1 MAFYTAAQLRK
12 IAQDCV
18 QPLRKST
25 SGYIKE
31 SKLAASARQSF
42 DVFLS
47 HSILDEEIIL
57 GVKIVI
63 EKLGFSVYVD
73 WIEDPELDRKKVNA
87 ETADRLQTRMKQC
100 KCLIYAHS
108 INSPDSKWMPWELG
122 FFDGYKGHI
131 AVLPVAETV
140 TDVFSGQEYLGLYPY
155 VDHLISDLWVN
166 KGNSL
171 TKRLRRPDEQYS
183 FLRLTEWIRA

>member
-57 GVKIVI
+57 GVKTVI

-108 INSPDSKWMPWELG
+108 INSPDSKWLPWE
-122 FFDGYKGHI
+122 
-131 AVLPVAETV
+131 
-140 TDVFSGQEYLGLYPY
+140 LGLYPY